1 MSPHFLDMTMNDNH
15 VVIEPGSGKGIFS
28 MIASALIPQ
37 HRPRVVLAIEE
48 NLERYQFL
56 CKWIQNIR
64 KEKSAEKP
72 GMLSSYPK
80 RLPTV
85 RLGDFTSS
93 DIPYYNHLIANRRA
107 LVYLNNYNGVIQ
119 GSSQI
124 ALEDKL
130 RTLKTGSI
138 IIALGAFFVGE
149 NSENQFWQEE
159 RYHTFLRRKHVP
171 MWTQRS
177 RNHNEKKKITIYK
190 YTKKDTV
197 CAKQCSPRL
206 APSKFV
212 KFPYLNQEYSDY
224 DSTTKNRGKRG

>member
-1 MSPHFLDMTMNDNH
+1 MSN
-15 VVIEPGSGKGIFS
+15 
-28 MIASALIPQ
+28 
-37 HRPRVVLAIEE
+37 
-48 NLERYQFL
+48 
-56 CKWIQNIR
+56 
-64 KEKSAEKP
+64 
-72 GMLSSYPK
+72 YPK
-80 RLPTV
+80 RLPSI

-93 DIPYYNHLIANRRA
+93 DIPYYNHLVGNRRA

-119 GSSQI
+119 GSLQI

-138 IIALGAFFVGE
+138 IIALGPFFVGE
-149 NSENQFWQEE
+149 NSENRFWQEE

-171 MWTQRS
+171 MWTKRS
-177 RNHNEKKKITIYK
+177 RNHNQKKKFTIYK

-224 DSTTKNRGKRG
+224 DTTTKRG